1 MHSDFDT
8 TTQEYVE
15 IIYEIQ
21 KKKKVARVKEIAKK
35 RGVTRSS
42 VSIALNLLKKKKLI
56 NHETYGL
63 VELTDEG
70 QQLGE
75 ELEERHK
82 ILKDFFIDILSINP
96 ETAEQ
101 DACILEHHIST
112 MVLNSFV
119 GFIAFIKNYPDWLN
133 EFKRF
138 NTYTRNT

>member
-21 KKKKVARVKEIAKK
+21 KKKKVARVKEIAKQ

-42 VSIALNLLKKKKLI
+42 VSTALNLLKKKKLI
-56 NHETYGL
+56 NHENYGL

-75 ELEERHK
+75 ELEERHQ
-82 ILKDFFIDILSINP
+82 IIKDFFIDILSINP
-96 ETAEQ
+96 EIAEQ

-112 MVLNSFV
+112 QVLDSFV
-119 GFIAFIKNYPDWLN
+119 GFIAFIKNYPDWLK
-133 EFKRF
+133 EFKSCEEYTE
-138 NTYTRNT
+138 NT